1 MIREILPN
9 TGGNLSGGE
18 RCLTMYRMWH
28 CYECGLEFSMKT
40 REEPRNCPRCQR
52 DSQLNQTS

>member
-28 CYECGLEFSMKT
+28 CYECGLQFSMKT
-40 REEPRNCPRCQR
+40 REEPKCCPRCC
-52 DSQLNQTS
+52 N